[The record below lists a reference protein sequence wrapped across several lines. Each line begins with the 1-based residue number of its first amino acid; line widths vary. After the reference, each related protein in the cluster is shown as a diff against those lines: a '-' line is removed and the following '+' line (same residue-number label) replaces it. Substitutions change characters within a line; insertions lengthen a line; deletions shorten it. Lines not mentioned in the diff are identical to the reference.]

1 MAKEDVQRVGVAKED
16 AEEEEKEEG
25 MFGITYRGSIKT
37 SPKYLTMISIVVFCF
52 VYCCIHD
59 FLFYQTVTWILP
71 GSHPLK
77 GLMGNWFPCVVL

>member
-1 MAKEDVQRVGVAKED
+1 MQGKDGGYIQKEKKRPQRRFMDVAKEDVQRVGVAKED

-59 FLFYQTVTWILP
+59 FLFY
-71 GSHPLK
+71 
-77 GLMGNWFPCVVL
+77 